1 MERPTASAATTALAP
16 AQPRYRRVPLEPL
29 ASSSLHL
36 QKLRVPR
43 GARRLRIHRPRKA
56 LRDVF
61 GAFMAG
67 VARDVGRSLLL
78 YWLRAR
84 WNGRME
90 GGGGSRIFSRSDLEY
105 SGSSQPLASSWHSI
119 GRVITFEVKLYFGS
133 GASSSI

>member
-29 ASSSLHL
+29 ASGSLHL

-56 LRDVF
+56 LRDEL

-67 VARDVGRSLLL
+67 VACDVGRSLLL

-84 WNGRME
+84 WNGWVE
-90 GGGGSRIFSRSDLEY
+90 GGGGSRIFSRSGGRLWIPRN
-105 SGSSQPLASSWHSI
+105 GWRLLLLA
-119 GRVITFEVKLYFGS
+119 FEQHHHCCR
-133 GASSSI
+133 